1 MRKAILSF
9 TTALLLALSLTLPA
23 LAQEKM
29 EEKAAAA
36 KEEPKNEEPKPYFSG
51 AAAGL
56 SQYIFRGY
64 ELSKDSVVIQPSL
77 TVGYRGFEA
86 TLWGNLDTNDKYTK
100 ADKANWNETDLTLSY
115 TYDFGPVKLGGGY
128 IYYALEGTDDS
139 QELFLK
145 LTGNFLL
152 SPTLAIYQ
160 EVANYPGTYLNLG
173 ISHSFNLTKEITL
186 DLGASIGYQISNT
199 DKIVQYNSNLQPT
212 TSKYNA
218 LHDGNVSL
226 GLTIPFG
233 KYFSVKPVVYY
244 SFPLSDDAKY
254 RIQGTSLSNKYDF
267 FYGGLIFTAS
277 F

>member
-1 MRKAILSF
+1 MKKRYWRV
-9 TTALLLALSLTLPA
+9 TVLLLALMALSLPA

-29 EEKAAAA
+29 EEKAAAQPAAAA
-36 KEEPKNEEPKPYFSG
+36 KEEPKPYFSG

-86 TLWGNLDTNDKYTK
+86 TLWGNLDSNDKYTK
-100 ADKANWNETDLTLSY
+100 ANKANWNETDLTLSY
-115 TYDFGPVKLGGGY
+115 THEFGPVKLSGGY
-128 IYYALEGTDDS
+128 IYYAFEGADDS

-145 LTGNFLL
+145 IGGNFLL

-160 EVANYPGTYLNLG
+160 EIANYPGTYLNLG

-199 DKIVQYNSNLQPT
+199 DKIVKYNSVPQPT
-212 TSKYNA
+212 ADKYNA
-218 LHDGNVSL
+218 LHDGNFSV
-226 GLTIPFG
+226 GLTVPFG
-233 KYFSVKPVVYY
+233 KYFSVKPVLYY
-244 SFPLSDDAKY
+244 SVALSDDAKN
-254 RIQGTSLSNKYDF
+254 RIKGTSLSDKNDF
-267 FYGGLIFTAS
+267 LYGGLILTAS